1 MGSPISRPVP
11 TILDRSALILRS
23 AAGALKPNDLLGIA
37 NTRVDL
43 FGEPLHALM
52 RDAATHLAQ
61 MTQVGDNLP
70 SPQNRLTQTSEK
82 DRYGLPIATLAHAF
96 GEDDL
101 KAWDAASAEGAAV
114 FNAVGAI
121 ETWAGGRSGMHI
133 VGGTHMRAD
142 PATSIVNGYG
152 QSHEVENL
160 FLAGPGTCPTAGVV
174 NPTFTVHVLALRQ
187 AEYIAK
193 EF

>member
-1 MGSPISRPVP
+1 MGRPISRPVP
-11 TILDRSALILRS
+11 TMLDRSALIVRS

-43 FGEPLHALM
+43 FGEPLHAFM

-61 MTQVGDNLP
+61 VTQVGDNLP

-82 DRYGLPIATLAHAF
+82 DRYGLPIATLTHAF
-96 GEDDL
+96 
-101 KAWDAASAEGAAV
+101 DAA
-114 FNAVGAI
+114 GAI